1 MPFVKGLTHIYRFL
15 LFALDFIGA
24 ALLQNIINKILP
36 VFGKGPKFFL
46 HKGSLRYLLSDRI
59 IFRLKVSNFTKG
71 TDLKTNKKK
80 LVLSIFSPLFTDLC

>member
-36 VFGKGPKFFL
+36 VFGKGRK
-46 HKGSLRYLLSDRI
+46 RA
-59 IFRLKVSNFTKG
+59 
-71 TDLKTNKKK
+71 
-80 LVLSIFSPLFTDLC
+80 